1 MNAEQA
7 KFLVEYF
14 ARMIESEVPTTAKV
28 IGSVPEDRKDYKPDE
43 KSRSAWDL
51 AKHIATGDVSFLDSI
66 IKGSFVFDPNEPEP
80 AGLNTIE
87 DLVTFYKRELP
98 VRVRQLRELPSEKL
112 TQPVDF
118 FGVMKLPNAAYVGF
132 AQNHTVHHR
141 GQLAAYIRA
150 MGGKVPSIYG
160 GSADEPFAA
169 AATT

>member
-1 MNAEQA
+1 MNADQA

-14 ARMIESEVPTTAKV
+14 AKMIETEVPTTAKV
-28 IGSVPEDRKDYKPDE
+28 IAAVPEDRKDYKPDE

-51 AKHIATGDVSFLDSI
+51 AKHLATADVSFLDGI
-66 IKGSFVFDPNEPEP
+66 IKGAFAFDEPEP
-80 AGLNTIE
+80 PGLNTVE
-87 DLVTFYKRELP
+87 DLVTFYNREMPAKLT
-98 VRVRQLRELPSEKL
+98 QLRGLPAEKL
-112 TQPVDF
+112 TEPVDF
-118 FGVMKLPNAAYVGF
+118 FGVMKMPNAAYIGF
-132 AQNHTVHHR
+132 AQNHSVHHR

>member
-14 ARMIESEVPTTAKV
+14 AKMIETEVPTTAKV
-28 IGSVPEDRKDYKPDE
+28 IAAVPEDRKDYKPDE

-51 AKHIATGDVSFLDSI
+51 AKHLATADVSFLDGI
-66 IKGSFVFDPNEPEP
+66 IKGAFAFDEPEP
-80 AGLNTIE
+80 PGLNTVE
-87 DLVTFYKRELP
+87 DLVTFYNREMPAKLT
-98 VRVRQLRELPSEKL
+98 QLRGLPAEKL
-112 TQPVDF
+112 TEPVDF
-118 FGVMKLPNAAYVGF
+118 FGVMKMPNAAYIGF
-132 AQNHTVHHR
+132 AQNHSVHHR
-141 GQLAAYIRA
+141 GQLAGYLRA

>member
-14 ARMIESEVPTTAKV
+14 AKMIETEVPTTAKV
-28 IGSVPEDRKDYKPDE
+28 IAAVPEDRKDYKPDE

-51 AKHIATGDVSFLDSI
+51 AKHLATADVSFLDGI
-66 IKGSFVFDPNEPEP
+66 IKGAFAFDEPEP
-80 AGLNTIE
+80 PGLNTVE
-87 DLVTFYKRELP
+87 DLVTFYNREMPAKLT
-98 VRVRQLRELPSEKL
+98 QLRGLPAEKL
-112 TQPVDF
+112 TEPVDF
-118 FGVMKLPNAAYVGF
+118 FGVMKMPNAAYIGF
-132 AQNHTVHHR
+132 AQNHSVHHR
-141 GQLAAYIRA
+141 GQLAAYLRA